1 MYSEAQQINMENR
14 AKELAEDVIKKALRQ
29 VTEEDLIK
37 NMAKKVAKEAL
48 FEIANKGKDRRFHNT
63 KLLMEN
69 YKNLKEHVNGI
80 KEGINLKYEFRD
92 GENQLCVKS
101 EYLWLESLA
110 RSKARTIEMMEYVD
124 SKIRYLVYEWENKNQ
139 YEAIDSFIMFYI
151 ENKTDEDIRQKYS
164 CGQNTPK
171 RWRDKILKELSIL
184 LWGID
189 AIQM

>member
-1 MYSEAQQINMENR
+1 MNSEAYQINIENE
-14 AKELAEDVIKKALRQ
+14 AKKLAEDVIKKALRQ
-29 VTEEDLIK
+29 ASEEDLIK
-37 NMAKKVAKEAL
+37 SMAKRVAKEAL
-48 FEIANKGKDRRFHNT
+48 FEIENIKKDRRFHNT

-69 YKNLKEHVNGI
+69 YKNLKEHVDGI

-92 GENQLCVKS
+92 GESLLCVKS

-124 SKIRYLVYEWENKNQ
+124 SKIKYLIYEWENKNQ
-139 YEAIDSFIMFYI
+139 YEIIDSFIMFYI
-151 ENKTDEDIRQKYS
+151 ENKTDEDIRQKYN

>member
-1 MYSEAQQINMENR
+1 MNSEAYQINIENE
-14 AKELAEDVIKKALRQ
+14 AKKLAEDVIKKALRQ
-29 VTEEDLIK
+29 ASGEELIK
-37 NMAKKVAKEAL
+37 SMAKRVAKEAL
-48 FEIANKGKDRRFHNT
+48 FEIENIKKDRRFHNT

-69 YKNLKEHVNGI
+69 YKNLKEHVDGI

-92 GENQLCVKS
+92 GESLLCIKS

-124 SKIRYLVYEWENKNQ
+124 SKIKYLIYEWENKNQ
-139 YEAIDSFIMFYI
+139 HEIIDSFIMFYI
-151 ENKTDEDIRQKYS
+151 ENKTDEDIRQKYN

>member
-1 MYSEAQQINMENR
+1 MNSEAYQINIENE
-14 AKELAEDVIKKALRQ
+14 AKKLAEDVIKKALRQ
-29 VTEEDLIK
+29 ASGEDLIK
-37 NMAKKVAKEAL
+37 SMAKRVAKEAL
-48 FEIANKGKDRRFHNT
+48 FEIENIKKDRRFHNT

-69 YKNLKEHVNGI
+69 YKNLKEHVDGI

-92 GENQLCVKS
+92 GESLICVKS

-124 SKIRYLVYEWENKNQ
+124 SKIKYLIYEWENKNQ
-139 YEAIDSFIMFYI
+139 YEIIDSFIMFYI
-151 ENKTDEDIRQKYS
+151 ENKTDEDIRQKYN

>member
-1 MYSEAQQINMENR
+1 MNSEAYQINIENE
-14 AKELAEDVIKKALRQ
+14 AKKLAEDVIKKALRQ
-29 VTEEDLIK
+29 ASGEELIK
-37 NMAKKVAKEAL
+37 SMAKRVAKEAL
-48 FEIANKGKDRRFHNT
+48 FEIENIKKDRRFHNT

-69 YKNLKEHVNGI
+69 YKNLKEHVDGI

-92 GENQLCVKS
+92 GESLLCVKS

-124 SKIRYLVYEWENKNQ
+124 SKIKYLIYEWENKNQ
-139 YEAIDSFIMFYI
+139 YEIIDSFIMFYI
-151 ENKTDEDIRQKYS
+151 ENKTDEDIRQKYN

>member
-1 MYSEAQQINMENR
+1 MNSEAYQINIENE
-14 AKELAEDVIKKALRQ
+14 AKKLAEDVIKKALRQ
-29 VTEEDLIK
+29 ASGEDLIK
-37 NMAKKVAKEAL
+37 SMAKRVAKEAL
-48 FEIANKGKDRRFHNT
+48 FEIENIKKDRRFHNT

-69 YKNLKEHVNGI
+69 YKNLKEHVDGI

-92 GENQLCVKS
+92 GESLLCVKS

-124 SKIRYLVYEWENKNQ
+124 SKIKYLIYEWENKNQ
-139 YEAIDSFIMFYI
+139 YEIIDSFIMFYI
-151 ENKTDEDIRQKYS
+151 ENKTDEDIRQKYN

>member
-1 MYSEAQQINMENR
+1 MNSEAYQINIENE
-14 AKELAEDVIKKALRQ
+14 AKKLAEDVIKKALRQ
-29 VTEEDLIK
+29 ASGEDLIK
-37 NMAKKVAKEAL
+37 SMAKRVAKEAL
-48 FEIANKGKDRRFHNT
+48 FEIENIKKDRRFHNT

-69 YKNLKEHVNGI
+69 YKNLKEHVDGI

-92 GENQLCVKS
+92 GESLLCIKS

-124 SKIRYLVYEWENKNQ
+124 SKIKYLIYEWENKNQ
-139 YEAIDSFIMFYI
+139 YEIIDSFIMFYI
-151 ENKTDEDIRQKYS
+151 ENKTDEDIRQKYN

>member
-1 MYSEAQQINMENR
+1 MNSEAYQINIENE
-14 AKELAEDVIKKALRQ
+14 AKKLAEDVIKKALRQ
-29 VTEEDLIK
+29 ASGEDLIK
-37 NMAKKVAKEAL
+37 SMAKRVAKEAL
-48 FEIANKGKDRRFHNT
+48 FEIENIKKDRRFHNT

-69 YKNLKEHVNGI
+69 YKNLKEHVDGI

-92 GENQLCVKS
+92 GESLLCIKS

-124 SKIRYLVYEWENKNQ
+124 SKIKYLIYEWENKNQ
-139 YEAIDSFIMFYI
+139 YEIIDSFIMFYI
-151 ENKTDEDIRQKYS
+151 ENKTDEDVRQKYN

>member
-1 MYSEAQQINMENR
+1 MSSEAYQINLENR
-14 AKELAEDVIKKALRQ
+14 AKELAEDVIKKALRRAS
-29 VTEEDLIK
+29 EEDLIK
-37 NMAKKVAKEAL
+37 SMAKKVAKEAL
-48 FEIANKGKDRRFHNT
+48 FEIESIKKDRRFHNT

-92 GENQLCVKS
+92 GENLLCVKS

-124 SKIRYLVYEWENKNQ
+124 SKIKYLIYEWENKNQ
-139 YEAIDSFIMFYI
+139 YEVIDSFVMFYI
-151 ENKTDEDIRQKYS
+151 ENKTDEDVRQKYN